1 MKFVYCLLPIL
12 PIVASAA
19 PAFAVAQGKI
29 FKDPLGAIYVYG
41 LVAGESV
48 LSVNAFPPARIVR
61 SDNCGLIR
69 LQPLK
74 GKPNGRIKFESE
86 TIDPATLP
94 TLLAPRCLNGV
105 LEESRTGHF
114 KTPLGLV
121 VIKGAEV
128 NKRYQISWLDKP
140 SLRSLKANKCGYVK
154 FPAGAFGDRPLLP
167 TIDKKI
173 ATFKFADLPAAP
185 GLYCKNSTSQ
195 LWVPASFPP
204 ALATA
209 IDDSISIDDF
219 AGYEVVQTD
228 PPTISIPATQV
239 SINAGA
245 SVSIPISLTDVDTP
259 LTNLTVQA
267 TGYDAA
273 LVNAITFTGS
283 GGSRTAL
290 VTAKSGVTGSTP
302 IQFTVNDGTATVSQS
317 VTLQI
322 AAPVVVASTIACRLG
337 NSVRISDL
345 PLASRNYQLQT
356 SAFNF
361 GIRNSGTLKTA
372 TFTNTT
378 ATTQAFTSLGM
389 FTLRDLTTSQTI
401 TTFQASTLAFC
412 Q

>member
-1 MKFVYCLLPIL
+1 MKLLYCLLPIL
-12 PIVASAA
+12 STLATGA
-19 PAFAVAQGKI
+19 PAFALAQGKI

-69 LQPLK
+69 LRPLS

-86 TIDPATLP
+86 TIEPATLP

-105 LEESRTGHF
+105 LEEPRSGHF
-114 KTPLGLV
+114 KTPLGLIV
-121 VIKGAEV
+121 MKGAEA

-154 FPAGAFGDRPLLP
+154 FPGGAFGDRPLLP
-167 TIDKKI
+167 TLDKKI

-185 GLYCKNSTSQ
+185 GLYCRNSTSQ
-195 LWVPASFPP
+195 MWVPAAFPP

-209 IDDSISIDDF
+209 IDDSISPDDF
-219 AGYEVVQTD
+219 AGYEIVQTE

-239 SINAGA
+239 SVNAGA
-245 SVSIPISLTDVDTP
+245 SVSIPISLTDPNTP
-259 LTNLTVQA
+259 LTSLTIQA
-267 TGYDAA
+267 TGYDTA
-273 LVNAITFTGS
+273 LINSITFTGS

-290 VTAKSGVTGSTP
+290 ITAKSGVTGSTA
-302 IQFTVNDGTATVSQS
+302 IQFSVNDGTATVSQS
-317 VTLQI
+317 VTLQLT
-322 AAPVVVASTIACRLG
+322 APVVVAAPIACRLG
-337 NSVRISDL
+337 NSVKIIDL
-345 PLASRNYQLQT
+345 PLANRNYQLQA
-356 SAFNF
+356 SSFNF
-361 GIRNSGTLKTA
+361 GTRNSGTTKTA

-378 ATTQAFTSLGM
+378 TTTQAFTTFGT
-389 FTLRDLTTSQTI
+389 FTLKDTATLQTV
-401 TTFQASTLAFC
+401 TTFQASTLASC

>member
-1 MKFVYCLLPIL
+1 MKFIYCLLPIF
-12 PIVASAA
+12 VTFASAA

-41 LVAGESV
+41 LIAGEGV

-69 LQPLK
+69 LRALS
-74 GKPNGRIKFESE
+74 GKPNGRIKFEDA
-86 TIDPATLP
+86 TIEPATLP

-105 LEESRTGHF
+105 LEEPRTGHF
-114 KTPLGLV
+114 KTPLGLI
-121 VIKGAEV
+121 VIKGAAT
-128 NKRYQISWLDKP
+128 NTRYQISWLDKP
-140 SLRSLKANKCGYVK
+140 ALRSLKANKCGYVK

-173 ATFKFADLPAAP
+173 ATFKFADLPASP
-185 GLYCKNSTSQ
+185 GLYCKNSTRQ
-195 LWVPASFPP
+195 LWVPDPFPP
-204 ALATA
+204 VLANA
-209 IDDSISIDDF
+209 IDDSITPDDF
-219 AGYEVVQTD
+219 AGYEVVQTE

-239 SINAGA
+239 SVNAGA
-245 SVSIPISLTDVDTP
+245 SVSIPISLSDPNTP
-259 LTNLTVQA
+259 LTSLTVHA

-273 LVNAITFTGS
+273 LINSIVFSGS

-302 IQFTVNDGTATVSQS
+302 IQFNVNDGTATVSQS
-317 VTLQI
+317 VTLQLT
-322 AAPVVVASTIACRLG
+322 APVVVAAPIACRLG
-337 NSVRISDL
+337 NSVKITDL

-356 SAFNF
+356 SSFNF

-378 ATTQAFTSLGM
+378 ATTQAFTTFGT